1 MTRPLHEL
9 SPGEAEYLAQSRE
22 ERLVEERERLEI
34 RSLSGPLL
42 RDRIEVLGVKLGE
55 RARRGATI
63 PEGEVDDILDLVAEH
78 LRRPVPLVESDRDA
92 DEVSSTERAVSRAV
106 RVVELVA
113 SHRVARH
120 VELLAQRWEAVE
132 ARLARWRSPDG
143 ALR

>member
-1 MTRPLHEL
+1 MRPLHDL
-9 SPGEAEYLAQSRE
+9 APGEAEYLAQSSE
-22 ERLVEERERLEI
+22 ERLLEERERLAI

-42 RDRIEVLGVKLGE
+42 RDRIEVLGTKLGE
-55 RARRGATI
+55 RVRRGSTV
-63 PEGEVDDILDLVAEH
+63 PEGEVEELLGLVAEH

-92 DEVSSTERAVSRAV
+92 DEVSSTERAIARAV

-113 SHRVARH
+113 APRAARH
-120 VELLAQRWEAVE
+120 AELLAHRWEAVE